1 MLGIASNRRGTATI
15 EFAFV
20 APVMV
25 LLVIGL
31 ADGVRRN
38 LMMIDLDAAAHTG
51 ACATLV
57 YGLDSNRIADVVAA
71 QDVMVKTSV
80 ALIDCTNAKISA
92 SSCAGLPAGRY
103 ARVTTTRDLF
113 TLFSRSGDS
122 EVRATAMMRLS

>member
-1 MLGIASNRRGTATI
+1 MLGIISDRRGTATI

-20 APVMV
+20 APIMV

-38 LMMIDLDAAAHTG
+38 LMMIDLDAVAHTG
-51 ACATLV
+51 ACATRA

-80 ALIDCTNAKISA
+80 ALIDCTNAKISVA
-92 SSCAGLPAGRY
+92 SCAGLPAGRY
-103 ARVTTTRDLF
+103 ARVTTTRDLS
-113 TLFSRSGDS
+113 TLFAPFGDS
-122 EVRATAMMRLS
+122 EVRATAMMRLL